1 MAKNPSLLDHPRK
14 SLLRKPRSSRR
25 IHQDI
30 LLDEDTYATTLLV
43 LFLDRY
49 TNEALEWHPETIRM
63 QIEADIGIELPKHS
77 LDKLMAAIV
86 VVTTNYFYRNLIRFI
101 ELANILAG
109 DDFDPTVFDPAD
121 SAEMAW
127 AVTEVLLLSP
137 PEKNEWFDE
146 EIRDYVS
153 EMLMAEGFI
162 KLPKVLKTVAS
173 EGFEEKVDLGGFED
187 DPEMFQAIYQG
198 QEAKSTEIDALVQ
211 ENMNEL
217 IAQLEA
223 LPLRN
228 GQTDNMV
235 RRLKEGLK

>member
-1 MAKNPSLLDHPRK
+1 MEKTQSILDQPRK
-14 SLLRKPRSSRR
+14 SLLRKPRSARR
-25 IHQDI
+25 IHQAI
-30 LLDEDTYATTLLV
+30 FLDEDTYATTLLV

-49 TNEALEWHPETIRM
+49 TTEGLEWHPETIRM

-77 LDKLMAAIV
+77 VDKLMAAIAV
-86 VVTTNYFYRNLIRFI
+86 TTTNYFYQNLIRFI
-101 ELANILAG
+101 ELSNILAG
-109 DDFDPTVFDPAD
+109 DDFDPSVFDPAD

-137 PEKNEWFDE
+137 PEENEWFNE

-153 EMLMAEGFI
+153 EMLMSEGFI
-162 KLPKVLKTVAS
+162 KLPKVLKNVAS

-228 GQTDNMV
+228 GQTDGMV
-235 RRLKEGLK
+235 QRLKEGMK